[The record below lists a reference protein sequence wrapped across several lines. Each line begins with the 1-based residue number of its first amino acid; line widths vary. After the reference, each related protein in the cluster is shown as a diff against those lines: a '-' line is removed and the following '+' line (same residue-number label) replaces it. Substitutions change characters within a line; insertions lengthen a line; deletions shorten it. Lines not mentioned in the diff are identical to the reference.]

1 MYKWCLMAAK
11 VCIFVETAKKKQK
24 KVVILL
30 TYYYLCDI
38 NNPTNI

>member
-1 MYKWCLMAAK
+1 MAAK